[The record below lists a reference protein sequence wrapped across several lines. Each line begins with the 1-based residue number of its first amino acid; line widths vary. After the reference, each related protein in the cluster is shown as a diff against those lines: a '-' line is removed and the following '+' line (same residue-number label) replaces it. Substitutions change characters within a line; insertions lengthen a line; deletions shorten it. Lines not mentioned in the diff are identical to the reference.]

1 MHLTRVTGPGRL
13 AQLGPGSPTTDCSQW
28 TVCARASSA
37 APAYTSVPSEGQ
49 SSPSSRLAVAE
60 QLFMIEGC
68 APVGPVIDDD
78 HFEGGR
84 VSRTKPSTI
93 ASPPA
98 FSGAARHSGHAGVP

>member
-1 MHLTRVTGPGRL
+1 
-13 AQLGPGSPTTDCSQW
+13 
-28 TVCARASSA
+28 
-37 APAYTSVPSEGQ
+37 
-49 SSPSSRLAVAE
+49 LAVAE

-98 FSGAARHSGHAGVP
+98 FSGAARHSCHADVP